1 MTLTERQYALLQ
13 QLSKTPEVTIPS
25 LCQELNV
32 SPPTVR
38 EELQNLEPLFERYSI
53 RVAVQ
58 DGQIQLYGKRHL
70 DSLISENRVTVEF
83 SVSQK
88 MLLILLLEQDY
99 VTLQEIADVLYLSRS
114 KTEKE
119 IPALLQEHRNEI
131 SSRRHYGLRYCGTWN
146 QRFRCFVQLLAP
158 YLKGMDLTVSFEM
171 FERLHFPIFQYIS
184 RQEMGQAQTVLER
197 ILQNDLFCL
206 TDASQRQLFLY
217 LLLVQRLKETFA
229 VSTSEQSTASDLML
243 RTKSDELWQL
253 VEQINQEFSLLFSES
268 EKTDFYYVLWVL
280 LQLPSLFLSWLSVW
294 QPSLLVT
301 CSMKK
306 KRVPACP
313 HSSWV

>member
-13 QLSKTPEVTIPS
+13 QLSRTPEVTIPS

-38 EELQNLEPLFERYSI
+38 QELQNLESLFERYGI

-70 DSLISENRVTVEF
+70 DSLISENRVAVEF

-119 IPALLQEHRNEI
+119 IPALLQKHRNEI

-158 YLKGMDLTVSFEM
+158 YLKGMDLTASFEM
-171 FERLHFPIFQYIS
+171 FERLHFPIFRYIS

-197 ILQNDLFCL
+197 ISQNDLFCL

-229 VSTSEQSTASDLML
+229 VSASEQSTASGLML

-253 VEQINQEFSLLFSES
+253 VEQISQEFSLFFSES

-280 LQLPSLFLSWLSVW
+280 LQLPSLFLRWLSVW
-294 QPSLLVT
+294 QPSLLVI